1 MNPQVGFVPFSI
13 SALATAATEVSF
25 LHRPCF
31 VDSEFT
37 SADFF
42 AIELRDCFLGSGV
55 VRHLYKGE
63 TFRAAGI
70 AIRDDLNRFNLADL
84 AEHVSK
90 VSFCDLKRKISNEDF
105 FGHPPSIRVDLMFF
119 GSTACCKSFGSAFSF
134 HACTA

>member
-84 AEHVSK
+84 AEHVTK
-90 VSFCDLKRKISNEDF
+90 VGFCDLKREISNVDF
-105 FGHPPSIRVDLMFF
+105 FCHPNIRVNLMFF
-119 GSTACCKSFGSAFSF
+119 GG
-134 HACTA
+134 